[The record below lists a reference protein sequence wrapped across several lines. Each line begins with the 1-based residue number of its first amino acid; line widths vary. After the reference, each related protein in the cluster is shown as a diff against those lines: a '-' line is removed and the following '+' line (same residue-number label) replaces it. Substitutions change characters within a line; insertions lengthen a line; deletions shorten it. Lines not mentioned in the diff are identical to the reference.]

1 MRHADDV
8 DMRPA
13 SGRLYETEQSD
24 VIGQRQIVELRVD
37 HDVRN
42 VQLFVGQLL
51 GRHANIVF
59 AKPHLQH
66 RADVATRQTVEF

>member
-24 VIGQRQIVELRVD
+24 VIGQR
-37 HDVRN
+37 
-42 VQLFVGQLL
+42 
-51 GRHANIVF
+51 
-59 AKPHLQH
+59 HLSK
-66 RADVATRQTVEF
+66 ADK